1 MPMSSEKT
9 QGQAG
14 WRRAG
19 APLGYTQRMKR
30 GMKTTRRH
38 EQASRWVPRQSTG
51 RAARIC
57 KKQACNLRL
66 HRGGGAQTLQQSP
79 SAQPCPSAAPWQV
92 ELYKGGEAGQRWSR
106 VLSGR
111 GQTLGVACDTCWGR
125 VRKMPPGYE
134 QITWGTARYRDGRGP
149 VPLRGRDLLSYWRK
163 DMRVGVVIAL
173 GVGSR

>member
-1 MPMSSEKT
+1 M
-9 QGQAG
+9 
-14 WRRAG
+14 
-19 APLGYTQRMKR
+19 
-30 GMKTTRRH
+30 
-38 EQASRWVPRQSTG
+38 
-51 RAARIC
+51 
-57 KKQACNLRL
+57 
-66 HRGGGAQTLQQSP
+66 
-79 SAQPCPSAAPWQV
+79 
-92 ELYKGGEAGQRWSR
+92 
-106 VLSGR
+106 LSGR